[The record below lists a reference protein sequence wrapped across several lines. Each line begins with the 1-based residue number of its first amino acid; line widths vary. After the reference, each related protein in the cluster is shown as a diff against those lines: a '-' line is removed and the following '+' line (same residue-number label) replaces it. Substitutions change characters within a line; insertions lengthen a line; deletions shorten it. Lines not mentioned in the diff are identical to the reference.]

1 MGLNTLAFTNRG
13 SKLLELKVFSAIRR
27 IFRISLLVAVES
39 IYGLVL
45 MKLIF
50 HSIVCIGVIDGQL
63 KTGRHNHTKNGLTT
77 YGGHI

>member
-1 MGLNTLAFTNRG
+1 VVGIKG
-13 SKLLELKVFSAIRR
+13 FSAIRL

-45 MKLIF
+45 MELIF
-50 HSIVCIGVIDGQL
+50 YPIVCIDVIDGQL
-63 KTGRHNHTKNGLTT
+63 KAGSHNHTKNRLIT

>member
-1 MGLNTLAFTNRG
+1 MVGIKG
-13 SKLLELKVFSAIRR
+13 FSAIRL

-45 MKLIF
+45 MELIF
-50 HSIVCIGVIDGQL
+50 YPIVCIDVIDGQL
-63 KTGRHNHTKNGLTT
+63 KTGSHNHTKNGLTT